1 MDDTLRRFDA
11 ELTALL
17 SHLMTA
23 ERKKLANVLGK
34 RLRQSQFA
42 RLRAQQSPDGS
53 PFTPRKKGFIALRR
67 EMTLLIDGETVHLTN
82 VQQWGQKITGI
93 DTKRHQKRSVQ
104 LADIQ
109 TFLESKKTR
118 ITARRLTHQ
127 QRMFKKL
134 ATARFLRLKTDS
146 QGVTLAFLPST
157 ERIARVHHFGLTER
171 YHGKTVPY
179 PARPL
184 LGLTAQEMIDIENQ
198 LLDFLTR

>member
-1 MDDTLRRFDA
+1 MDETLRRFEA

-17 SHLMTA
+17 SHLTTA
-23 ERKKLANVLGK
+23 ERKKLARSIGQ

-42 RLRAQQSPDGS
+42 RLRAQQNPDGS

-67 EMTLLIDGETVHLTN
+67 EMTLLIDGEPVHLTD
-82 VQQWGQKITGI
+82 VRQRGQRITGI
-93 DTKRHQKRSVQ
+93 DAKRRQKRSVQ

-146 QGVTLAFLPST
+146 QGINLAFLPSAA
-157 ERIARVHHFGLTER
+157 RIARVHHFGLTER
-171 YHGKTVPY
+171 YHGKTVHY
-179 PARPL
+179 PTRQL
-184 LGLTAQEMIDIENQ
+184 LGLTAQEMIYIENQ